1 MTTSAEPA
9 KAEEKPSRPINKL
22 VVAVGA
28 AILLVLAAA
37 VIAIFFF
44 VGHERQRALQEW
56 QIRLGIV
63 ADSRTAAVNDWIEQN
78 YTQLRELTENT
89 SLKLYMTEVAQ
100 GQAQGGALPPDAAA
114 QLQYLRNLLIATAE
128 RTGFKAPPPVGEV
141 AANVERVGIAGLGVV
156 DAGGTPIASTPAMPP
171 PSART
176 RTAVAQALDGKPAL
190 IDVFVGASNQP
201 TIGFVLPIFALQDT
215 GSKGIGAV
223 VGIRLLDN
231 DFFERLKQPGAT
243 EKTAETYIVRKEG
256 GTVQYLSPLA
266 DGTPPL
272 KRALTLDTPDLAD
285 AWAIEKPGGFA
296 IKRDYAG
303 ADSLLVSRPIVGAPW
318 VLIRKVSRTEALAAT
333 DTRLMTFLGAAVGF
347 IVIITIAL
355 VAVWRH
361 GSSVR
366 ATEAAEK
373 FRIMAERFE
382 NMTKFMRLVTNSQPT
397 IIVAVDG
404 DTRYTF
410 ANEPAAREAGIPA
423 ADMIGKTM
431 AQVIGPVKAQAF
443 AEINKDVLKNFER
456 EQHMHFFEVEGGNE
470 DEGDLQVIKSDHIP
484 LRADRDY
491 PPGVLMIL
499 EDITELTRERRRSE
513 RMLKELINTLVS
525 VVDRRDPFSA
535 HHSARVAEVVR
546 CIAKEM
552 GADDIEIKTVEIAG
566 SLMNLGK
573 IFIPAE
579 ILTKTTE
586 LTPEERSLLANSYM
600 VTVDLLEGVT
610 FEGPVV
616 ETIRQMGE
624 RWDGSGPLGL
634 REEEILRTA
643 RMLAVANAFVGMVSA
658 RAFRAAMT
666 FEKTSRILMEET
678 GTKFD
683 RKPVTALINFLENRG
698 GTERWAHFR
707 NKPIGLG

>member
-1 MTTSAEPA
+1 
-9 KAEEKPSRPINKL
+9 
-22 VVAVGA
+22 
-28 AILLVLAAA
+28 
-37 VIAIFFF
+37 
-44 VGHERQRALQEW
+44 
-56 QIRLGIV
+56 
-63 ADSRTAAVNDWIEQN
+63 
-78 YTQLRELTENT
+78 
-89 SLKLYMTEVAQ
+89 
-100 GQAQGGALPPDAAA
+100 
-114 QLQYLRNLLIATAE
+114 
-128 RTGFKAPPPVGEV
+128 
-141 AANVERVGIAGLGVV
+141 
-156 DAGGTPIASTPAMPP
+156 
-171 PSART
+171 
-176 RTAVAQALDGKPAL
+176 
-190 IDVFVGASNQP
+190 
-201 TIGFVLPIFALQDT
+201 
-215 GSKGIGAV
+215 
-223 VGIRLLDN
+223 
-231 DFFERLKQPGAT
+231 
-243 EKTAETYIVRKEG
+243 
-256 GTVQYLSPLA
+256 
-266 DGTPPL
+266 
-272 KRALTLDTPDLAD
+272 
-285 AWAIEKPGGFA
+285 
-296 IKRDYAG
+296 
-303 ADSLLVSRPIVGAPW
+303 
-318 VLIRKVSRTEALAAT
+318 
-333 DTRLMTFLGAAVGF
+333 
-347 IVIITIAL
+347 
-355 VAVWRH
+355 
-361 GSSVR
+361 
-366 ATEAAEK
+366 
-373 FRIMAERFE
+373 MAERFE

-397 IIVAVDG
+397 NIVAVDG
-404 DTRYTF
+404 DTHYTF

-423 ADMIGKTM
+423 ADMTGKTM

-456 EQHMHFFEVEGGNE
+456 EQHLHFFEVEGENE
-470 DEGDLQVIKSDHIP
+470 DEGDVQVIKSDHIP

-552 GADDIEIKTVEIAG
+552 GADDLEIKTVEIAG

-579 ILTKTTE
+579 ILTKATE
-586 LTPEERSLLANSYM
+586 LTPDERNMVANSYM

-698 GTERWAHFR
+698 GTERWARFR
-707 NKPIGLG
+707 DKPIGLG

>member
-9 KAEEKPSRPINKL
+9 KPTEKPSRPINKL
-22 VVAVGA
+22 VVAVGG
-28 AILLVLAAA
+28 AILLVLVAA
-37 VIAIFFF
+37 VVAIFFF
-44 VGHERQRALQEW
+44 VGQERQRALQEW

-63 ADSRTAAVNDWIEQN
+63 ADSRTAAINDWIEQN
-78 YTQLRELTENT
+78 YAQLRELAENT

-114 QLQYLRNLLIATAE
+114 QLQYLRNLLVATAE

-156 DAGGTPIASTPAMPP
+156 DAAGNPIASTPAMPP

-201 TIGFVLPIFALQDT
+201 TLGFVLPVFALQDT

-231 DFFERLKQPGAT
+231 DFYERLKQPGAT
-243 EKTAETYIVRKEG
+243 EKTAETYVVRKEG
-256 GTVQYLSPLA
+256 GTVQYIAPLA

-303 ADSLLVSRPIVGAPW
+303 LDSLVVSRPIVSAPW
-318 VLIRKVSRTEALAAT
+318 VLVRKVSRNEALAAT
-333 DTRLMTFLGAAVGF
+333 DTRLMTILGAFLGF
-347 IVIITIAL
+347 IIVITVAL
-355 VAVWRH
+355 IAVWRH

-373 FRIMAERFE
+373 FRVMAERFE

-397 IIVAVDG
+397 NIVAVDG
-404 DTRYTF
+404 DTHYTF

-423 ADMIGKTM
+423 ADMTGKTM

-456 EQHMHFFEVEGGNE
+456 EQHLHFFEVEGENE
-470 DEGDLQVIKSDHIP
+470 DEGDVQVIKSDHIP

-552 GADDIEIKTVEIAG
+552 GADDLEIKTVEIAG

-579 ILTKTTE
+579 ILTKATE
-586 LTPEERSLLANSYM
+586 LTPDERNMVANSYM

-698 GTERWAHFR
+698 GTERWARFR
-707 NKPIGLG
+707 DKPIGLG

>member
-9 KAEEKPSRPINKL
+9 KGEEKPSRPINKL
-22 VVAVGA
+22 VVAVGV
-28 AILLVLAAA
+28 AILLVLVTA

-44 VGHERQRALQEW
+44 VGQERQRALQEW

-78 YTQLRELTENT
+78 YAQLRELADNT

-100 GQAQGGALPPDAAA
+100 AQGGTLPPDAAA

-141 AANVERVGIAGLGVV
+141 AANVERVGIAGLGLV
-156 DAGGTPIASTPAMPP
+156 DAAGNPIASTPAMPP

-190 IDVFVGASNQP
+190 IDVFIGASNQP

-256 GTVQYLSPLA
+256 NTVQYLSPLA

-272 KRALTLDTPDLAD
+272 KRALTLDTPELAD

-296 IKRDYAG
+296 IRRDYAG
-303 ADSLLVSRPIVGAPW
+303 ADSLVVSRPVVGAPW
-318 VLIRKVSRTEALAAT
+318 VLVRKVSRTEALAAT
-333 DTRLMTFLGAAVGF
+333 DTRLTVILGSFLGF
-347 IVIITIAL
+347 IVIITVAL
-355 VAVWRH
+355 IAVWRH

-397 IIVAVDG
+397 QIIAVDG

-431 AQVIGPVKAQAF
+431 AQVIGPAKAQAF
-443 AEINKDVLKNFER
+443 AEINKEVLKNFER
-456 EQHMHFFEVEGGNE
+456 QQHMHFFEVEGGNE
-470 DEGDLQVIKSDHIP
+470 DEGDVQVIKSDHIP

-579 ILTKTTE
+579 VLTKTTE
-586 LTPEERSLLANSYM
+586 LTPEERNLLANSYL

-624 RWDGSGPLGL
+624 RWDGAGPLGL

-666 FEKTSRILMEET
+666 FEKASRILMEET

-707 NKPIGLG
+707 DKPIGMG